1 MNIQEIKDITKAIDV
16 IDGKMRRKE
25 KHHTETMELLHLER
39 QELEDRLTNYLVPKA
54 DTQN

>member
-1 MNIQEIKDITKAIDV
+1 MNIQEIKDITKAIDK
-16 IDGKMRRKE
+16 IDGKIARKE
-25 KHHTETMELLHLER
+25 KEYNKGMEMLILER